1 MTSLC
6 DEATPGSRKAIS
18 DEAIIGLASRNSV
31 PFQRT
36 DFWLGPEWFSQEYVQ
51 WWNEWYAPPAEQWFF
66 FHRGSGRTALEAS
79 GETQQDA
86 VRCVRISM
94 IEDCN
99 MSSSN
104 GHGLNRLEGV

>member
-66 FHRGSGRTALEAS
+66 Y
-79 GETQQDA
+79 
-86 VRCVRISM
+86 
-94 IEDCN
+94 IEDREERRWRQVVKHN
-99 MSSSN
+99 KMPFD
-104 GHGLNRLEGV
+104 VFVFQ